1 MRNVFFIVFVFCSLA
16 SQGQGFYFGGSVGY
30 GINDKTS
37 RTAHNFD
44 GKWDIEEGNFGT
56 GPTLNL
62 AAGYFLGDL
71 IGVEL
76 GAGYFKGR
84 EWNKTKAEAD
94 SFGAEGFS
102 RPAAKCFYLNPSFV
116 IRGDSYSDVVFYM
129 KIGPLIGLVNE
140 GTYQD
145 RYKYHILGSPDLY
158 VNDRTTYSGRMS
170 YGGTFN
176 AGLDFML
183 TEQFALFAEVF
194 ARVSFWQPIRYSEEI
209 VVTQNSKPVQLPTKT
224 DKNKYDL
231 LSTSAFG
238 LNVGV
243 RYYLFKF

>member
-1 MRNVFFIVFVFCSLA
+1 MRNIFLIVFVLCSLA
-16 SQGQGFYFGGSVGY
+16 LQGQGLYVGGSIGY
-30 GINDKTS
+30 GINDKTN

-56 GPTLNL
+56 GPVVNL
-62 AAGYFLGDL
+62 AAGYFLGDI
-71 IGVEL
+71 IGIEL
-76 GAGYFKGR
+76 GAGYFSAR
-84 EWNKTKAEAD
+84 EKNKTKAESD
-94 SFGAEGFS
+94 SFGAEGYS
-102 RPAAKCFYLNPSFV
+102 RPAAKCFYLNPSV
-116 IRGDSYSDVVFYM
+116 VVRSDSYSDAVFYM
-129 KIGPLIGLVNE
+129 KVGPLFGLVNE
-140 GTYQD
+140 ATYQD
-145 RYKYHILGSPDLY
+145 RYRYHSLGNSNLY
-158 VNDRTTYSGRMS
+158 VNDRTIYSGRMS

-194 ARVSFWQPIRYSEEI
+194 ARVSFWKPITYSEEI
-209 VVTQNSKPVQLPTKT
+209 IVTENLNPVHLPVKT